1 MIVFIVILAF
11 WLLLG
16 LYASLVDSYLMR
28 LKCEKMGWNYDKKS
42 LLSTIV
48 FILGGVT
55 SLFTVLILKD
65 LYK

>member
-1 MIVFIVILAF
+1 MITFIVILAS
-11 WLLLG
+11 WLQLG

-28 LKCEKMGWNYDKKS
+28 LKCEKMGWSYEKKS
-42 LLSTIV
+42 LLSAIV
-48 FILGGVT
+48 FILGGLI